1 MAARRPAVTVFNPD
15 TLSGSST
22 IAFPDVLTVPIRQ
35 DIVHTVHRNM
45 SKNKRQPYAVSERAG
60 HQHSA
65 ESWGTGRAVA
75 RIPRVSGGGTH
86 RAGQAAFGNM
96 CRKGRMFNPTKTW
109 RKWHRESNL
118 NERRIAVCSAL
129 AASAVPALVMARGH
143 SIDAVS
149 EIPLVLSKNIEGI
162 EKTKDAVKVLKNCN
176 AYSDV
181 EKAANSRRIR
191 TGKGKWRNRRYVMR
205 RGPLVVHAGNPNLE
219 HAFRNISGVE
229 LANVER
235 LNLLQ
240 LAPGGHLGRF
250 IIFTQGAF
258 ERLDSIFGTYSAKSA
273 QKSYFT
279 LPRSIVAQA
288 DVARIINSDEVQSVL
303 KRGGQS
309 RHLVSRKVNPL
320 RNVGALLRLN
330 PHAAN
335 TRREGIL
342 ASGGKR
348 KNTHSHLKG
357 ASGEGRAIKKVK
369 RTRADKREL
378 RQSLTHMIPGT
389 DSQPGAQF
397 LQSFN
402 KQLAK

>member
-1 MAARRPAVTVFNPD
+1 
-15 TLSGSST
+15 
-22 IAFPDVLTVPIRQ
+22 
-35 DIVHTVHRNM
+35 
-45 SKNKRQPYAVSERAG
+45 
-60 HQHSA
+60 
-65 ESWGTGRAVA
+65 
-75 RIPRVSGGGTH
+75 
-86 RAGQAAFGNM
+86 
-96 CRKGRMFNPTKTW
+96 
-109 RKWHRESNL
+109 
-118 NERRIAVCSAL
+118 
-129 AASAVPALVMARGH
+129 
-143 SIDAVS
+143 
-149 EIPLVLSKNIEGI
+149 LVLSKNVEGI
-162 EKTKDAVKVLKNCN
+162 ERTKDAVKVLQNCN

-181 EKAANSRRIR
+181 EKASKSRRIR

-258 ERLDSIFGTYSAKSA
+258 ERLDSVFGTYSAKSA

-279 LPRSIVAQA
+279 LPRPIVAQA

-303 KRGGQS
+303 KSRGSS
-309 RHLVSRKVNPL
+309 RHFVSRKVNPL

-330 PHAAN
+330 PHAGN

-342 ASGGKR
+342 ASSGKR
-348 KNTHSHLKG
+348 KNTHSHVKG
-357 ASGEGRAIKKVK
+357 ASGVGKAVKKVK
-369 RTRADKREL
+369 RSRADKREL
-378 RQSLTHMIPGT
+378 HNNLNHMIPGT

>member
-1 MAARRPAVTVFNPD
+1 MAAKRPAVTVFNPD
-15 TLSGSST
+15 TMSGAST
-22 IAFPDVLTVPIRQ
+22 IALPDVLTVPIRQ
-35 DIVHTVHRNM
+35 DIVHAVHRNM
-45 SKNKRQPYAVSERAG
+45 AKNKRQPYAVSEKAG

-149 EIPLVLSKNIEGI
+149 EIPLVLSKSIEGI
-162 EKTKDAVKVLKNCN
+162 EKTKDAVKVLQNCN

-181 EKAANSRRIR
+181 ERAANSKRVR

-219 HAFRNISGVE
+219 HAFRNVAGVE
-229 LANVER
+229 LAHVER

-258 ERLDSIFGTYSAKSA
+258 ERLDSVFGTYTSKST
-273 QKSYFT
+273 QKTYFT
-279 LPRSIVAQA
+279 LPRPIVAQA

-303 KRGGQS
+303 RPKGAS

-320 RNVGALLRLN
+320 RNVHALLRLN
-330 PHAAN
+330 PHAAT

-342 ASGGKR
+342 ASAGKR

-357 ASGEGRAIKKVK
+357 ASGEGRAAKKV
-369 RTRADKREL
+369 RRSRADKREL
-378 RQSLTHMIPGT
+378 HASLNHMVPGT
-389 DSQPGAQF
+389 DTQPGAQF

>member
-1 MAARRPAVTVFNPD
+1 MAARRPAVSVFNPD
-15 TLSGSST
+15 TMSGSST

-35 DIVHTVHRNM
+35 DIVHAVHRNM
-45 SKNKRQPYAVSERAG
+45 SKNKRQPYAVSEKAG

-96 CRKGRMFNPTKTW
+96 CRKGRMFNPTKIW

-149 EIPLVLSKNIEGI
+149 EIPLVLSKSIEGI
-162 EKTKDAVKVLKNCN
+162 EKTKDAVKVLQNCN

-181 EKAANSRRIR
+181 EKAANSKKIR

-250 IIFTQGAF
+250 VIFTQGAF
-258 ERLDSIFGTYSAKSA
+258 ERLDGIFGTYSAKSS
-273 QKSYFT
+273 QKSYFS
-279 LPRSIVAQA
+279 LPRPVVAQA

-303 KRGGQS
+303 KKGGQS
-309 RHLVSRKVNPL
+309 RHFTSRKVNPL
-320 RNVGALLRLN
+320 RNTGAMLRLN
-330 PHAAN
+330 PHAAT

-357 ASGEGRAIKKVK
+357 ASGEGRATKQVK

-378 RQSLTHMIPGT
+378 HNSLNHMIPGSDT
-389 DSQPGAQF
+389 QPGAAF

>member
-1 MAARRPAVTVFNPD
+1 
-15 TLSGSST
+15 
-22 IAFPDVLTVPIRQ
+22 
-35 DIVHTVHRNM
+35 
-45 SKNKRQPYAVSERAG
+45 
-60 HQHSA
+60 
-65 ESWGTGRAVA
+65 
-75 RIPRVSGGGTH
+75 
-86 RAGQAAFGNM
+86 
-96 CRKGRMFNPTKTW
+96 MFNPTKTW